1 MNHPADHPDFTAM
14 ALGEHIQGTPAQH
27 ILEALRSSVSARR
40 EADAIH
46 DTGRLLGAALRDE
59 PELRL
64 DAARRHAIFRADPE
78 AVRARFAAEEADAAA
93 ARPFSAPRAAAAPR
107 RTWLVPTAAA
117 AAVAIAGY
125 WFLTHTRGPG
135 RSGTRPAVAAE
146 EDANPEPTGSV
157 RAMLPKGRDGTTNR
171 DLAPARE
178 LPPRRPVREVPQIVV
193 QPPAAA
199 PKAPQ
204 VSPPTVPPPALVDA
218 PPTPAPKAGPMPEI
232 PLQPAPA
239 ADQRVYGSPEP
250 VKKKDRR
257 RP

>member
-27 ILEALRSSVSARR
+27 ILDALRSSVSARR
-40 EADAIH
+40 EADTIH
-46 DTGRLLGAALRDE
+46 ETGRLLGAALRGE

-78 AVRARFAAEEADAAA
+78 ALRARFAAEDAAA
-93 ARPFSAPRAAAAPR
+93 DTVLTVSAPRAAAAPR

-117 AAVAIAGY
+117 AAVAVAGY
-125 WFLTHTRGPG
+125 FFLTHTRGPG
-135 RSGTRPAVAAE
+135 RSGNRGAVAE
-146 EDANPEPTGSV
+146 QDANPEPTGSV
-157 RAMLPKGRDGTTNR
+157 RAMLPKPREDATPR

-178 LPPRRPVREVPQIVV
+178 STPRRPLREVPQIVV

-204 VSPPTVPPPALVDA
+204 VSPPTVPAPAIVEAPPA
-218 PPTPAPKAGPMPEI
+218 PAPKAEPMPEI
-232 PLQPAPA
+232 PLRPAPA
-239 ADQRVYGSPEP
+239 ADQRIYGSPEP
-250 VKKKDRR
+250 VRKNGRR